1 MSDAIDWVE
10 LRRRIAL
17 TPVIVPPK
25 HVKRPNRSPESIERR
40 RASGRI
46 RSKKRYW
53 NNREHCLFLQREWEK
68 ENPEKVKAK
77 RKRYYEN
84 HKDDPEWMEHH
95 RQKNREY
102 KARKMERDKAQKAMS
117 NIV

>member
-25 HVKRPNRSPESIERR
+25 RVKHPNRSPESIERR

-46 RSKKRYW
+46 RCKRRYW
-53 NNREHCLFLQREWEK
+53 KNREHCLQLQREWEK
-68 ENPEKVKAK
+68 AHPERVKAK
-77 RKRYYEN
+77 RKRYYES
-84 HKDDPEWMEHH
+84 HKNDPEWMERH

-102 KARKMERDKAQKAMS
+102 KARRREREMAQKAMS
-117 NIV
+117 NVA